1 MLEVIV
7 TNEFTHMNAGSDR
20 PPFKVLR
27 PAERSR
33 AMVIARYTKHPK
45 PTPPSPGQTA
55 QPTDMLWKALRLGSL
70 SAACAFAFF
79 FISQR
84 NVFVRSGE
92 PLGALPSDSI
102 QRVQFHGVADEA
114 TTTQP
119 QSSVA
124 PKPVADGKMV
134 SSATPDPPVL
144 AAPNNPNLDVTE
156 FNLSVAP
163 QFQDLGK
170 VQLRLSGVNPSAHT
184 YDITVRT
191 RRREFY
197 RQDVKLDEHI
207 PLEKDATNGA
217 ELVVGAI
224 QPDRVYGYLSEPVHH
239 GHRRHRRRR

>member
-7 TNEFTHMNAGSDR
+7 TNEFTHMNAGSER

-27 PAERSR
+27 PPERSR
-33 AMVIARYTKHPK
+33 AMVIARYTKRQKSAPAL
-45 PTPPSPGQTA
+45 PGQTTE
-55 QPTDMLWKALRLGSL
+55 PTDMLWKAVRLGGL

-79 FISQR
+79 FISER
-84 NVFVRSGE
+84 NVFIRTGE
-92 PLGALPSDSI
+92 TLGSLPSDSI
-102 QRVQFHGVADEA
+102 QRVQFHGALGEA
-114 TTTQP
+114 
-119 QSSVA
+119 
-124 PKPVADGKMV
+124 
-134 SSATPDPPVL
+134 SATEPQHSVLPPPLAERKIVSAAPDPPVF
-144 AAPNNPNLDVTE
+144 AVPNDPSLEVTE

-197 RQDVKLDEHI
+197 RQDVKLDEQI
-207 PLEKDATNGA
+207 PLERDSTNGP

-224 QPDRVYGYLSEPVHH
+224 EPNRVYGYLSEPMHR
-239 GHRRHRRRR
+239 GHRRHHRRK